1 MPSFQEQPRTQRGK
15 VSEIQLA
22 ERPWRDEICIKPD
35 SHSGTDS
42 LVSTKGTAVDVAAI
56 LDRGLLPGDKVHW
69 TTCRNAD
76 GSTSMAQLSC
86 DRLGYPEPRESPEDS
101 ESPKD
106 SESSKHGG
114 NSSPDD
120 PPADQDGG
128 DVGLLKSSGSASPQK
143 PKMAVQTNK
152 WGIYDPGRAAVYYE
166 TSES

>member
-1 MPSFQEQPRTQRGK
+1 
-15 VSEIQLA
+15 
-22 ERPWRDEICIKPD
+22 
-35 SHSGTDS
+35 
-42 LVSTKGTAVDVAAI
+42 
-56 LDRGLLPGDKVHW
+56 
-69 TTCRNAD
+69 
-76 GSTSMAQLSC
+76 MAQLSC
-86 DRLGYPEPRESPEDS
+86 DRLGYPEPRYGFSAGVVPSGSTLLTGKHSESPEDS